1 MNKKKALVLFLAVV
15 LVGAFASMAFAAPA
29 DQIARLARKGKVI
42 DLRMTNDPNYP
53 CFWGGAQTPPFM
65 IWCNASIMDPK

>member
-1 MNKKKALVLFLAVV
+1 MNKKKVLGLFLAV
-15 LVGAFASMAFAAPA
+15 LMVGAFASMAFAAPA
-29 DQIARLARKGKVI
+29 DEIARLAGRGKVI

-65 IWCNASIMDPK
+65 I